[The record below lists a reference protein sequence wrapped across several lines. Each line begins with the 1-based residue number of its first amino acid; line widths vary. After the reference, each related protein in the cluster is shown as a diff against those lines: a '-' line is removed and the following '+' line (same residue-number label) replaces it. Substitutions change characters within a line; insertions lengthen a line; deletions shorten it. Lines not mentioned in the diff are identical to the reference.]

1 MHIPSIARAGQ
12 DVPADPHSG
21 KVAKPAADDVAKVS
35 SQFESIMIRQFLGE
49 SMKPLLNGSQGGQF
63 YGYLLNDA
71 LSQSL
76 ADAGGL
82 GLSSVLQTQ
91 LGKESQ

>member
-1 MHIPSIARAGQ
+1 MHISSIARPGQ
-12 DVPADPHSG
+12 DMPADPLPG
-21 KVAKPAADDVAKVS
+21 GPAKSAADDVAKVAG
-35 SQFESIMIRQFLGE
+35 QFESILIRQFLGD
-49 SMKPLLNGSQGGQF
+49 SMKPLLGGSQGGQF

-91 LGKESQ
+91 LGKESR